1 MFEKDVD
8 PHLFIVFGATGDL
21 MRRKL
26 LPALYRMA
34 NKSHLGGTFKILGV
48 ARDKDLDDGSYRAWA
63 REALNAAGH
72 CDDDAP
78 HLWCD
83 SCLHY
88 IPLGDGDPAFF
99 RALGDRIESLE
110 CTHKLPGN
118 RTFYLAL
125 PPRAFPTT
133 IEGLGKAGLNR
144 GPGQTRMVIEKPFG
158 RDLASAQA
166 LNQLAHRYFDESQ
179 IYRIDHYLGKET
191 VQNLLVFRFAN
202 TMFESVWNRDR
213 IESVQIT
220 AAESLGVG
228 TRAGYYDKAG
238 ALRDMVQNHLTQLLT
253 LTAMEVPVA
262 FDADA
267 IRDEKVKVLRSI
279 QSVLPEDIVFGQ
291 YAAGQEDGV
300 PASAYLDEKGIA
312 AGSQTET
319 FVGLRLHINNW
330 RWQGVPFYLRTGKR
344 LERHLTQITVS
355 FRCPPVSLFQ
365 PHTCQINANA
375 LVLTLQPDEGF
386 DLCFEVKSPSDEVMM
401 QTESLHFRYAEAFG
415 PLHDG
420 YETLLYDV
428 LSNDQTLFVRADEV
442 EASWRLYDPILADRP
457 TVYPY
462 DSRTWG
468 PDETQRLFREKG
480 PGHRWM
486 IL

>member
-1 MFEKDVD
+1 MFEKNVD
-8 PHLFIVFGATGDL
+8 PHLFVVFGATGDL

-34 NKSHLGGTFKILGV
+34 NKNHLGGEFKILGV
-48 ARDKDLDDGSYRAWA
+48 ARDNDLNDRSYRDWA
-63 REALNAAGH
+63 REALHTAGL
-72 CDDDAP
+72 CDDDTP

-88 IPLGDGDPAFF
+88 LPLGDGDAGFF
-99 RALGDRIESLE
+99 RALGDRMTKLE
-110 CTHKLPGN
+110 QTHRLPGN

-133 IEGLGKAGLNR
+133 IQGLGEAGLNH
-144 GPGQTRMVIEKPFG
+144 GSGHTRIVIEKPFG
-158 RDLASAQA
+158 RDLAQA
-166 LNQLAHRYFDESQ
+166 ESLNKLVHRFFDESQ

-220 AAESLGVG
+220 AAEPLGVG

-253 LTAMEVPVA
+253 LTAMEVPAA
-262 FDADA
+262 FDANA

-279 QSVLPEDIVFGQ
+279 DPVLPEDIIFGQ
-291 YAAGQEDGV
+291 YAAGDEEGRPV
-300 PASAYLDEKGIA
+300 PAYRNEEGIA
-312 AGSQTET
+312 EDSETET
-319 FVGLRLHINNW
+319 FVGLRFHVNNW

-355 FRCPPVSLFQ
+355 FRSPPVSLFQ

-386 DLCFEVKSPSDEVMM
+386 DLCFEVKSPKDEVMM

-457 TVYPY
+457 AAYPY
-462 DSRTWG
+462 ASGTWG
-468 PDETQRLFREKG
+468 PDETQRLFKETG
-480 PGHRWM
+480 PGH
-486 IL
+486 

>member
-1 MFEKDVD
+1 MFQKNVD
-8 PHLFIVFGATGDL
+8 PHLVIVFGATGDL

-34 NKSHLGGTFKILGV
+34 NKNDLGGEFKILGV
-48 ARDKDLDDGSYRAWA
+48 ARDNDLDDVRYRDWA
-63 REALNAAGH
+63 HEALTAAGL
-72 CDDDAP
+72 CDDGSPD
-78 HLWCD
+78 LWCD
-83 SCLHY
+83 RCLHY
-88 IPLGDGDPAFF
+88 LPLGDGDADFF
-99 RALGDRIESLE
+99 NVLAATIERLE
-110 CTHKLPGN
+110 HTHHLPGN

-125 PPRAFPTT
+125 PPQAFPPT

-144 GPGQTRMVIEKPFG
+144 SSGSTRIVIEKPFG
-158 RDLASAQA
+158 RNLEEAQA
-166 LNQLAHRYFDESQ
+166 LNALAHRYFDESQ

-262 FDADA
+262 FDANA

-279 QSVLPEDIVFGQ
+279 GQVLPDDIVFGQ
-291 YAAGQEDGV
+291 YVDGIENGAPV
-300 PASAYLDEKGIA
+300 QAYRCEEGVAPD
-312 AGSQTET
+312 SRTET
-319 FVGLRLHINNW
+319 FVALRLQIENW

-344 LERHLTQITVS
+344 LKRHTTQITVS

-365 PHTCQINANA
+365 PNTCQINANA

-386 DLCFEVKSPSDEVMM
+386 DLCFEVKSPSNDVKL
-401 QTESLHFRYAEAFG
+401 QTESLHFRYAEVFG

-428 LSNDQTLFVRADEV
+428 LTDDQTLFVRADEV
-442 EASWRLYDPILADRP
+442 EISWRLYDPILANP
-457 TVYPY
+457 PALYPY
-462 DSRTWG
+462 ASGTWG
-468 PDETQRLFREKG
+468 PEESKLLFHESG
-480 PGHRWM
+480 PGHRWQ